1 MAKTVLVIEDD
12 KYMREVLVAKLAKE
26 GLDVLEAIDGSTG
39 LDMTAKKK
47 PDLVV
52 LDIILPIMNGFD
64 YLEAKGKVAEIASIP
79 VIILSNLGQREDVE
93 RGMKLGAKDYLV
105 KAHFTP
111 NDLIA
116 KVRTHIGLTAQ

>member
-1 MAKTVLVIEDD
+1 MAKTVLIVEDD

-26 GLDVLEAIDGSTG
+26 GFTVLEAVDGSTG
-39 LDMTAKKK
+39 LDITAKKK

-52 LDIILPIMNGFD
+52 LDIILPVMNGFD
-64 YLEAKGKVAEIASIP
+64 YLEAKAKVAPIASIP

-111 NDLIA
+111 SDLLI
-116 KVRTHIGLTAQ
+116 KVQAHIG

>member
-1 MAKTVLVIEDD
+1 MAKTVLVVEDD
-12 KYMREVLVAKLAKE
+12 KYMREVLVAKLGKE
-26 GLDVLEAIDGSTG
+26 GFEVLEAVDGSTG

-52 LDIILPIMNGFD
+52 LDIILPVMNGFD
-64 YLEAKGKVAEIASIP
+64 YLEAKGKVVDIASIP

-116 KVRTHIGLTAQ
+116 KVQAHIG

>member
-1 MAKTVLVIEDD
+1 MAQTVLVIEDD
-12 KYMREVLVAKLAKE
+12 KYMREVLVAKLMKE
-26 GLDVLEAIDGSTG
+26 NFEVLEAIDGSTG

-52 LDIILPIMNGFD
+52 LDIILPMMNGFD
-64 YLEAKGKVAEIASIP
+64 YLEAKAKVAAIASIP

-111 NDLIA
+111 NDLMA
-116 KVRTHIGLTAQ
+116 KVREYIG

>member
-1 MAKTVLVIEDD
+1 MAKVVLVIEDD
-12 KYMREVLVAKLAKE
+12 IYMRDVLVAKLTKE
-26 GLDVLEAIDGSTG
+26 GFTVFEAIDGSVG
-39 LDMTAKKK
+39 LDMTAQKK

-64 YLEAKGKVAEIASIP
+64 YLEAKAKVSAIANIP

-111 NDLIA
+111 NDLMV
-116 KVRTHIGLTAQ
+116 KVRSCIG

>member
-1 MAKTVLVIEDD
+1 MKTILVIEDD
-12 KYMREVLVAKLAKE
+12 KYLRDVLVEKLKKE
-26 GLDVLEAIDGSTG
+26 GFEVGEAIDGESG
-39 LDMTAKKK
+39 LAMTMEKK

-52 LDIILPIMNGFD
+52 LDIILPLMNGFD
-64 YLEAKGKVAEIASIP
+64 YLNALGKVDAIAKTP

-105 KAHFTP
+105 KVHFTP

-116 KVRTHIGLTAQ
+116 KVKKILEI

>member
-1 MAKTVLVIEDD
+1 MAKTVLVVEDD
-12 KYMREVLVAKLAKE
+12 KYMREVLVAKLGKE
-26 GLDVLEAIDGSTG
+26 GFDVVEAVDGSAG

-52 LDIILPIMNGFD
+52 LDIILPVMNGFD
-64 YLEAKGKVAEIASIP
+64 YLEAKAKVAGIAAIP

-116 KVRTHIGLTAQ
+116 KVQAHIG

>member
-1 MAKTVLVIEDD
+1 MAQTVLVVEDD
-12 KYMREVLVAKLAKE
+12 KYMREVLVAKLARE
-26 GLDVLEAIDGSTG
+26 GFEVIEAIDGSTG

-52 LDIILPIMNGFD
+52 LDIILPVMNGFD
-64 YLEAKGKVAEIASIP
+64 YLEAKVKVKEIAAIP
-79 VIILSNLGQREDVE
+79 VLILSNLGQRDDVE

-111 NDLIA
+111 SDLIA
-116 KVRTHIGLTAQ
+116 KVRTHIG

>member
-1 MAKTVLVIEDD
+1 MAKTVLVVEDD
-12 KYMREVLVAKLAKE
+12 KYMREVLVAKLGKE
-26 GLDVLEAIDGSTG
+26 GFTVLEAVDGSAG
-39 LDMTAKKK
+39 LDMTAKNK

-52 LDIILPIMNGFD
+52 LDIILPVMNGFD
-64 YLEAKGKVAEIASIP
+64 YLEAKAKVPAIAGIP

-111 NDLIA
+111 NDLMA
-116 KVRTHIGLTAQ
+116 KVRTHSGE

>member
-47 PDLVV
+47 PDLVI

-93 RGMKLGAKDYLV
+93 RGMKLGAKDYMV

-116 KVRTHIGLTAQ
+116 KVKKIVVE

>member
-1 MAKTVLVIEDD
+1 MAKTILVVEDD
-12 KYMREVLVAKLAKE
+12 KYMREVLVAKLDKE
-26 GLDVLEAIDGSTG
+26 GFEVLEAVDGSAG

-52 LDIILPIMNGFD
+52 LDIILPLMNGFD
-64 YLEAKGKVAEIASIP
+64 YLEAKAKVAAIADIP
-79 VIILSNLGQREDVE
+79 VIILSNLGQREDIE
-93 RGMKLGAKDYLV
+93 RGIKLGAKDYLI

-116 KVRTHIGLTAQ
+116 KVKAHIG

>member
-1 MAKTVLVIEDD
+1 MKTILVIEDD
-12 KYMREVLVAKLAKE
+12 RYLRDVLVEKLKKE
-26 GLDVLEAIDGSTG
+26 GYEVSEAIDGESG
-39 LDMTAKKK
+39 LTMTAEKK

-52 LDIILPIMNGFD
+52 LDIILPLMNGFD
-64 YLEAKGKVAEIASIP
+64 YLAAKGKNKDTEKIP

-93 RGMKLGAKDYLV
+93 RGMKLGARDYVV

-116 KVRTHIGLTAQ
+116 KVKKIIGE

>member
-1 MAKTVLVIEDD
+1 
-12 KYMREVLVAKLAKE
+12 MREVLVAKLGKE
-26 GLDVLEAIDGSTG
+26 GFAVLEAVDGSTG

-52 LDIILPIMNGFD
+52 LDIILPVMNGFD
-64 YLEAKGKVAEIASIP
+64 YLEAKAKVPAIAAIP

-111 NDLIA
+111 NDLLA
-116 KVRTHIGLTAQ
+116 KVKAYIG

>member
-1 MAKTVLVIEDD
+1 MAKTVLVVEDD
-12 KYMREVLVAKLAKE
+12 KYMREVVVAKLGRE
-26 GLDVLEAIDGSTG
+26 GFTVVEAVDGSTG

-52 LDIILPIMNGFD
+52 LDIILPVMNGFD
-64 YLEAKGKVAEIASIP
+64 YLEAKAKVAAIASIP

-116 KVRTHIGLTAQ
+116 KVQAHIA

>member
-1 MAKTVLVIEDD
+1 MAKTVLIVEDD
-12 KYMREVLVAKLAKE
+12 KYMREVLVAKLVKE
-26 GLDVLEAIDGSTG
+26 GFAVLEAVDGSTG

-52 LDIILPIMNGFD
+52 LDIILPVMNGFD
-64 YLEAKGKVAEIASIP
+64 YLEAKAKVAPIAGIP
-79 VIILSNLGQREDVE
+79 VIILSNLGQREDIE

-111 NDLIA
+111 NDLLA
-116 KVRTHIGLTAQ
+116 KVQAHIG

>member
-1 MAKTVLVIEDD
+1 MAKTVLVVEDD
-12 KYMREVLVAKLAKE
+12 KYMREVLVAKLVKE
-26 GLDVLEAIDGSTG
+26 GFEVMETIDGSAG
-39 LDMTAKKK
+39 LEMTAKKK

-64 YLEAKGKVAEIASIP
+64 YLEAKAKVTAIASIP

-116 KVRTHIGLTAQ
+116 KVQAHIPV

>member
-1 MAKTVLVIEDD
+1 MKTILVIEDD
-12 KYMREVLVAKLAKE
+12 KYMRDVLVEKLEKE
-26 GLDVLEAIDGSTG
+26 GFAVLEAIDGKTG
-39 LDMTAKKK
+39 LTMTIEKK

-52 LDIILPIMNGFD
+52 LDIILPLMNGFD
-64 YLEAKGKVAEIASIP
+64 YLEMKAKNADAAKIP

-93 RGMKLGAKDYLV
+93 RGMKLGAKDYVV

-116 KVRTHIGLTAQ
+116 KVQGQLGK

>member
-1 MAKTVLVIEDD
+1 MAKTVLVVEDD
-12 KYMREVLVAKLAKE
+12 KYMREVLVAKLGKE
-26 GLDVLEAIDGSTG
+26 GFEVYEAMDGSAG
-39 LDMTAKKK
+39 LDMTAQRK

-52 LDIILPIMNGFD
+52 LDIILPVMNGFD
-64 YLEAKGKVAEIASIP
+64 YLEAKAKVPAIAAVP

-111 NDLIA
+111 NDLMV
-116 KVRTHIGLTAQ
+116 KVRAHIG

>member
-1 MAKTVLVIEDD
+1 MAKTVLVVEDD
-12 KYMREVLVAKLAKE
+12 KYMREVLVAKLDKE
-26 GLDVLEAIDGSTG
+26 GFAVLEAMDGSTG

-47 PDLVV
+47 PDLVI
-52 LDIILPIMNGFD
+52 LDVILPVMNGFD
-64 YLEAKGKVAEIASIP
+64 YLDAKAKVAAIASIP

-116 KVRTHIGLTAQ
+116 KVKAYLPA

>member
-1 MAKTVLVIEDD
+1 MAKTVLVVEDD
-12 KYMREVLVAKLAKE
+12 KYMREVLVAKLVRDGFE
-26 GLDVLEAIDGSTG
+26 VYEAIDGSTG

-52 LDIILPIMNGFD
+52 LDIILPVMNGFD
-64 YLEAKGKVAEIASIP
+64 YLEAKVKVPAIAQIP

-116 KVRTHIGLTAQ
+116 KVQAHIG

>member
-1 MAKTVLVIEDD
+1 MAKTVLVVEDD
-12 KYMREVLVAKLAKE
+12 KYMREVLVAKLGKE
-26 GLDVLEAIDGSTG
+26 GFEVYEAMDGSAG
-39 LDMTAKKK
+39 LDMTAQRK

-52 LDIILPIMNGFD
+52 LDIILPVMNGFD
-64 YLEAKGKVAEIASIP
+64 YLEAKAKVSAIAAVP

-111 NDLIA
+111 NDLMV
-116 KVRTHIGLTAQ
+116 KVRAHIG

>member
-1 MAKTVLVIEDD
+1 MAKTVLVVEDD
-12 KYMREVLVAKLAKE
+12 KYMREVLVAKLGKE
-26 GLDVLEAIDGSTG
+26 GFDVCEAIDGSAG

-52 LDIILPIMNGFD
+52 LDIILPVMNGFD
-64 YLEAKGKVAEIASIP
+64 YLEAKAKVPMISAIP

-111 NDLIA
+111 NDLMV
-116 KVRTHIGLTAQ
+116 KVRSYIG

>member
-1 MAKTVLVIEDD
+1 MAKTVLVVEDD

-26 GLDVLEAIDGSTG
+26 GFEVFEAVDGSTG

-52 LDIILPIMNGFD
+52 LDIILPVMNGFD
-64 YLEAKGKVAEIASIP
+64 YLEAKAKVAAIAAIP

-116 KVRTHIGLTAQ
+116 KVQAHIE

>member
-1 MAKTVLVIEDD
+1 MAKVVLVIEDD
-12 KYMREVLVAKLAKE
+12 IYMRDVLVAKLTKE
-26 GLDVLEAIDGSTG
+26 GFTVFEAIDGSVG
-39 LDMTAKKK
+39 LDMTAQKK

-64 YLEAKGKVAEIASIP
+64 YLEAKAKVSAIANIP

-111 NDLIA
+111 NDLMV
-116 KVRTHIGLTAQ
+116 KVRSYIG